1 MPSKKRS
8 SISRSKKPPK
18 TLFFIDRNLGA
29 FCLAEQLRSAGFEVR
44 VHDDFYHQKERDP
57 WIFYECGIKHWVVIT
72 SDTGFMKAFPH
83 MAAVAL
89 GNTTVIAFTNNNY
102 KSDVRGKAFIAARRK
117 IAAALKAHKARN
129 FIAVVGTGSFRIC
142 AESPLPSRKSCEPED
157 WESYER
163 VCKKA
168 GVLAFAPKH

>member
-8 SISRSKKPPK
+8 NTSRSKEPPK
-18 TLFFIDRNLGA
+18 TRFFIDRNLGA
-29 FCLAEQLRSAGFEVR
+29 FCLAEQLRAAGFDVR

-102 KSDVRGKAFIAARRK
+102 KSDVRGKAFIAARKK
-117 IAAALKAHKARN
+117 IEKALKEHRGRN

-142 AESPLPSRKSCEPED
+142 EESPLPSRKTCEEQD
-157 WESYER
+157 WQSYDR
-163 VCKKA
+163 VCRKA
-168 GVLAFAPKH
+168 GVLPFAPKH